1 MSEVST
7 DSLFHYT
14 KDLDCLLGIIQN
26 GFRMSYCFE
35 DFDEEVSHFDEDEYL
50 PLMRIIGSQE
60 PRWGI
65 AIPMI
70 CFCDIPLLHTKEHRK
85 HYGSYCIGLNK
96 DSFFEQYGAAINP
109 VFYVSNKSWT
119 KDILPQLVSI
129 KKKIR
134 RLKNS
139 GNPLDTTLYHDM
151 LFYTRAIISLTKPY
165 FGLDTK
171 GREKRFYDER
181 EWRITFNLDDDK
193 GSPDLIYGL
202 TLEEYNAEKS
212 AMNQKIKEQYMKL
225 MSGTAKDVITHIIVP
240 KESDIK
246 VFSERLRKLTVIMGD
261 MITNDNKQIL
271 QTLID
276 KTTSFE
282 RIEGESLK

>member
-14 KDLDCLLGIIQN
+14 KELDSLLGIIQN

-50 PLMRIIGSQE
+50 PLMRIIGSQG

-70 CFCDIPLLHTKEHRK
+70 CFCDIPLLQTKEHQE

-96 DSFFEQYGAAINP
+96 DAFFEQYGAAINP
-109 VFYVSNKSWT
+109 VFYVSDKSWT
-119 KDILPQLVSI
+119 KDILSNLVSI
-129 KKKIR
+129 KKKMS

-139 GNPLDTTLYHDM
+139 GNPLDASLYHNM
-151 LFYTRAIISLTKPY
+151 FFYAREIISLTKPY
-165 FGLDTK
+165 FGIDIE

-193 GSPDLIYGL
+193 GSPDLVYGL
-202 TLEEYNAEKS
+202 TLEKYIAEKS
-212 AMNQKIKEQYMKL
+212 AMNQKIKEQYLKL

-240 KESDIK
+240 NESDIE
-246 VFSERLRKLTVIMGD
+246 VFSDRLGELTVVMGD
-261 MITNDNKQIL
+261 LITDDNKQML

-282 RIEGESLK
+282 RIECGFLK

>member
-14 KDLDCLLGIIQN
+14 RDLNSLIGIIQN

-35 DFDEEVSHFDEDEYL
+35 DFDEVVSHFDDDNYI
-50 PLMRIIGSQE
+50 PLARIISSQE

-65 AIPMI
+65 AIPMV
-70 CFCDIPLLHTKEHRK
+70 CFCDIPLQQTKTHRE
-85 HYGSYCIGLNK
+85 HYGNYCIGLNK
-96 DSFFEQYGAAINP
+96 DAFLAQYGSVINP
-109 VFYVSNKSWT
+109 VFYVSTKSWT
-119 KDILPQLVSI
+119 QDILPELVSI
-129 KKKIR
+129 KKKMS
-134 RLKNS
+134 RLKNN
-139 GNPLDTTLYHDM
+139 GNPLDDCMYYDM
-151 LFYTRAIISLTKPY
+151 LFYIREIISLTKPY
-165 FGLDTK
+165 FGIDIE

-193 GSPDLIYGL
+193 GSPDLVFGL
-202 TLEEYNAEKS
+202 TLEEYNVKKS

-240 KESDIK
+240 EESDIE
-246 VFSERLRKLTVIMGD
+246 VFAERLREQAVVMGD
-261 MITNDNKQIL
+261 SITDDNKQVL

-282 RIEGESLK
+282 KIECGVLK

>member
-14 KDLDCLLGIIQN
+14 KDLDSLLGIIQK

-35 DFDEEVSHFDEDEYL
+35 DFDEDVSHFDEDEYL
-50 PLMRIIGSQE
+50 SLMRIIGSQE

-70 CFCDIPLLHTKEHRK
+70 CFCDIPLLHTKEHRE

-96 DSFFEQYGAAINP
+96 DAFLEQYGAAINP

-129 KKKIR
+129 KKKMR

-139 GNPLDTTLYHDM
+139 DNPLDANLYYDM
-151 LFYTRAIISLTKPY
+151 LFYAREIISLTKPY
-165 FGLDTK
+165 FGVDVE

-181 EWRITFNLDDDK
+181 EWRITYNLDDDN
-193 GSPDLIYGL
+193 GSPDLVYGL
-202 TLEEYNAEKS
+202 TLEEYLAEKS
-212 AMNQKIKEQYMKL
+212 VMNKKIKEEYMKL
-225 MSGTAKDVITHIIVP
+225 MSGTAKDVITHIILP
-240 KESDIK
+240 NESDIE
-246 VFSERLRKLTVIMGD
+246 VFSERLRNLTVVMGD
-261 MITNDNKQIL
+261 SITDDNKQIL

-282 RIEGESLK
+282 RIESGLLT

>member
-14 KDLDCLLGIIQN
+14 RDLNSLIGIIQN

-35 DFDEEVSHFDEDEYL
+35 DFDEVVSHFDDDNYI
-50 PLMRIIGSQE
+50 PWARIIGSQE

-65 AIPMI
+65 AIPMV
-70 CFCDIPLLHTKEHRK
+70 CFCDIPLLQTKEHQE

-96 DSFFEQYGAAINP
+96 YAFFEQYGAAINP
-109 VFYVSNKSWT
+109 VFYVSDKSWT
-119 KDILPQLVSI
+119 KDILPKLVSM
-129 KKKIR
+129 KKKMR

-139 GNPLDTTLYHDM
+139 GIPLDASLYYDM
-151 LFYTRAIISLTKPY
+151 LFYTREIISLTKPY
-165 FGLDTK
+165 FGVDVE

-193 GSPDLIYGL
+193 GSPDLVYGL
-202 TLEEYNAEKS
+202 TLEKNNAEKS
-212 AMNQKIKEQYMKL
+212 AMNQKIKEQYLKL

-240 KESDIK
+240 NESDIE
-246 VFSERLRKLTVIMGD
+246 VFSDRLGELTVVMGD
-261 MITNDNKQIL
+261 LITDDNKQML

-282 RIEGESLK
+282 RIECGFLK